1 MMRDREEGERTMA
14 FFGGTN
20 GNDTFDGGGDDDF
33 IRGRQG
39 NDTLTGG
46 GGEDTLIGNQGNDDL
61 RGNGGDD
68 DISGGQ
74 GRDFLRGDNGND
86 TLVGGN
92 DQDTLRGGNND
103 DDLSGGN
110 GDDELDGNAG
120 NDTLDGGRGDDTLD
134 DTGGD
139 DNNLFVYSGSQAG
152 EDVITGNYDVNE
164 GGTEGTF
171 DTTAINHDGWNVLLV
186 TDTDFYDFIYDIEH
200 DGIGSTDA
208 VIDGDDL
215 VFYFNNPEDIGED
228 NEEDEGVNSLRYEDI
243 FAGELDAGTA
253 AANGADIA

>member
-1 MMRDREEGERTMA
+1 MA

-46 GGEDTLIGNQGNDDL
+46 GGQDTLIGNQGDDDL

-74 GRDFLRGDNGND
+74 GRDDLRGGNGND
-86 TLVGGN
+86 TLDGGN
-92 DQDTLRGGNND
+92 DQDTLDGGNGD

-110 GDDELDGNAG
+110 GDDELSGGDG
-120 NDTLDGGRGDDTLD
+120 NDTLDGGRGDDTM
-134 DTGGD
+134 TGGGSD
-139 DNNLFVYSGSQAG
+139 QNLFEYQGSGPGQ
-152 EDVITGNYDVNE
+152 DVITDFDVNG
-164 GGTEGTF
+164 GGTESSF
-171 DTTAINHDGWNVLLV
+171 DTLHINHAGFNVSLSTDGEFL
-186 TDTDFYDFIYDIEH
+186 DFVDEIEH
-200 DGIGSTDA
+200 DGVGSTDA
-208 VIDGDDL
+208 VIDGNDL

-228 NEEDEGVNSLRYEDI
+228 SEEDEPVNSIRLVGVVDDI
-243 FAGELDAGTA
+243 GESNLVA
-253 AANGADIA
+253 AGADYPDGVVIS

>member
-1 MMRDREEGERTMA
+1 MA

-20 GNDTFDGGGDDDF
+20 GNDTFGGGDDADF
-33 IRGRQG
+33 ILGRKG

-46 GGEDTLIGNQGNDDL
+46 GGDDTLIGNQGNDDL
-61 RGNGGDD
+61 RGNGGND

-86 TLVGGN
+86 TLDGGN
-92 DQDTLRGGNND
+92 DQDTLRGGNGD
-103 DDLSGGN
+103 DDLSGGR
-110 GDDELDGNAG
+110 GDDELDGG
-120 NDTLDGGRGDDTLD
+120 NDDDTLDGGTGDDTLD
-134 DTGGD
+134 DTGGG

-152 EDVITGNYDVNE
+152 EDVITGNFDVDE
-164 GGTEGTF
+164 GGEESF
-171 DTTAINHDGWNVLLV
+171 DSTHIQIAGFDVTLTTD
-186 TDTDFYDFIYDIEH
+186 DDFYDFIYDIEH
-200 DGIGSTDA
+200 DGVGSTDA

-228 NEEDEGVNSLRYEDI
+228 SEEDEGVNSLRFEDI
-243 FAGELDAGTA
+243 FDGELDAGTA